1 MPAEVTYANGF
12 AELSGPVVTALR
24 SVGFFEAHVFLP
36 LMTILALF
44 LHVLLLR
51 RIRENGA
58 LDSPFMRRFP
68 NLLKFGYF
76 TLWFVVTN
84 STAVAFKTMILE
96 ETDYD
101 TLVWFFPLVSPLH
114 FYITSVAASMLWL
127 VWRNKTQ
134 LLDQALCLYAQ
145 FGLLGGYYAG
155 YHRIMNE
162 SFVWTDVTSGVSG
175 VLFFLW
181 FALLNVDVATRYFT
195 LPYQEAAIDAG
206 GDRRRPPRLF

>member
-12 AELSGPVVTALR
+12 AELFGPLVMALR
-24 SVGFFEAHVFLP
+24 GVGFFEAHVFLP
-36 LMTILALF
+36 LMTTLALV

-51 RIRENGA
+51 RIKENGV
-58 LDSPFMRRFP
+58 LDSPLMRRFP

-84 STAVAFKTMILE
+84 STAVAFKTMIFE

-134 LLDQALCLYAQ
+134 LLDQLLSMYAQ

-162 SFVWTDVTSGVSG
+162 PWVWTDVTSGVSG
-175 VLFFLW
+175 LFFFLW
-181 FALLNVDVATRYFT
+181 FALLNVDVATRYFK
-195 LPYQEAAIDAG
+195 LPYQQSVPEMN
-206 GDRRRPPRLF
+206 GDRRRPRRVF